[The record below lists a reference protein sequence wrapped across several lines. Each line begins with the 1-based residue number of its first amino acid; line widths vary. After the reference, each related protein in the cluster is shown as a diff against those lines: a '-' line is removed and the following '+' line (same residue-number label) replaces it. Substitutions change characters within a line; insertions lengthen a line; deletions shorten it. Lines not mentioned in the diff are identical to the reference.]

1 MIKVLTFCYNPNSI
15 HAFNR
20 IEEEGHAGR
29 RYNGLILIDLTQE
42 ELCTMGVT
50 VTLNGDEE

>member
-1 MIKVLTFCYNPNSI
+1 MIKALTFCYNPNSI